1 MINSKKFA
9 KDMIDARMLGKTGYL
24 TIDHPIRKNAI
35 TREMWCAIPEA
46 IHWLADDAGARCIV
60 LKGGG
65 TSDFSA
71 GADISEFDEVRK
83 DAVTARDYEKT
94 NSDAFASIRTAPVP
108 IIASIRGICF
118 GGAFGLAAACDLRL
132 CDHTARF
139 AIPASRLGLAYP
151 ADAVADLVA
160 TLGAQ
165 KTRHL
170 LLTASEMSAEEA
182 HEAGFIIELTEVGN
196 LETHVS
202 ELANTIAAAAPLSV
216 RASRAAIL
224 AALNHDS
231 AALAKAAD
239 FGSVTFESADY
250 AEGRAAFRERRKPV
264 FTGQ

>member
-35 TREMWCAIPEA
+35 TREMWRAIPEA
-46 IHWLADDAGARCIV
+46 IHWLANDAGARCIV
-60 LKGGG
+60 LTGGG
-65 TSDFSA
+65 KSDFSA

-83 DAVTARDYEKT
+83 DAETARDYEKT
-94 NSDAFASIRTAPVP
+94 NSDAFAAIRTASVPV
-108 IIASIRGICF
+108 IASIRGICF

-139 AIPASRLGLAYP
+139 AIPAGRLGLAYP

-160 TLGAQ
+160 ALGPQ

-170 LLTASEMSAEEA
+170 LMTASEMSAEQA
-182 HEAGFIIELTEVGN
+182 HGAGFVIELTEIGN
-196 LETHVS
+196 LETHVT
-202 ELANTIAAAAPLSV
+202 ELANTISAAAPLSV
-216 RASRAAIL
+216 RASRAAIS

-231 AALAKAAD
+231 AALAEAITL
-239 FGSVTFESADY
+239 GSTTFESADY

-264 FTGQ
+264 FKGQ